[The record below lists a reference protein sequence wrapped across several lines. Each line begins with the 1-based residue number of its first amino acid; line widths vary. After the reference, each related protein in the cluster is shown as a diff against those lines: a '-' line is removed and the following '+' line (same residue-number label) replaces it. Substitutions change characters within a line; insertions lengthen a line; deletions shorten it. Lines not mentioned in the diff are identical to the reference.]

1 MVKRRIS
8 GEPFQLILGKASFYG
23 RDYFINQNVLIPRP
37 ESEIIIDLLKK
48 FNSPI
53 ESILEIGT
61 GTGCLAIT
69 CELENISN
77 NITATDISANALK
90 IAYKNANHFNIK
102 NIQFSLHNFLSDSF
116 DKKFKVVISNP
127 PYISKNEMQHLS
139 SEILNYEPHI
149 ALLGGNDGL
158 LFYHRF
164 AQIFNNLVSPNGY
177 MILEIGGDHQKFAIQ
192 NIFLNYNLSIKFYK
206 DLQNDYRIIKVYK

>member
-23 RDYFINQNVLIPRP
+23 RDYFINRNVLIPRP

-48 FNSPI
+48 FKSS

-77 NITATDISANALK
+77 NITATDISPNALK
-90 IAYKNANHFNIK
+90 IAYKNADYFNIE
-102 NIQFSLHNFLSDSF
+102 NIQFSLHNILTDSF
-116 DKKFKVVISNP
+116 DKKFRVVISNP
-127 PYISKNEMQHLS
+127 PYISKNEMQQLS

-164 AQIFNNLVSPNGY
+164 AQIFNELVSDGGY
-177 MILEIGGDHQKFAIQ
+177 MLLEIGGDHQKISIQ

-206 DLQNDYRIIKVYK
+206 DLQNNNRVVKIYK